1 MNRILFFILI
11 VIIAPK
17 VCIAQN
23 MVSNPSFENV
33 NKHICSDIFIKKDS
47 IENAI
52 IYSYLNLDD
61 WKLISPEKVNSRTKY
76 KDQRYHF
83 WYKEMN
89 TPFVDTCYIE
99 MLKLIGYKDAN
110 LEIEPHSGGAYIR
123 NWNSLYRTLF
133 QSKLLKPIEKGKKY
147 YVELYYRVEDT
158 KLAYSNIRANSNSS
172 IHYYFHKNLGI
183 TFSNTDY
190 SDKRTRLANNME
202 YVPAMPFEMADS
214 LPFKGWTKIHFVYE
228 AKNNYDFVIIGNFAD
243 LEFHDENIALNREKN
258 GNFQLLYWY
267 FDDLKI
273 IPYEDYLKEQFPNG
287 KAIEL
292 QNIFFELN
300 SYKLK
305 PESFK
310 ILDDLLAYLSIYPQK
325 RVLVNGYTDND
336 GNQKA
341 NTILS
346 QKRANSIK
354 EYLLEKGINAK
365 RITTKGYGCLNPEV
379 SNTNEVNKA
388 KNRRIEIKIF

>member
-1 MNRILFFILI
+1 MSTE
-11 VIIAPK
+11 
-17 VCIAQN
+17 
-23 MVSNPSFENV
+23 SN
-33 NKHICSDIFIKKDS
+33 
-47 IENAI
+47 
-52 IYSYLNLDD
+52 NL
-61 WKLISPEKVNSRTKY
+61 
-76 KDQRYHF
+76 
-83 WYKEMN
+83 
-89 TPFVDTCYIE
+89 
-99 MLKLIGYKDAN
+99 N
-110 LEIEPHSGGAYIR
+110 LEIHWI
-123 NWNSLYRTLF
+123 
-133 QSKLLKPIEKGKKY
+133 LL
-147 YVELYYRVEDT
+147 
-158 KLAYSNIRANSNSS
+158 
-172 IHYYFHKNLGI
+172 H
-183 TFSNTDY
+183 
-190 SDKRTRLANNME
+190 
-202 YVPAMPFEMADS
+202 
-214 LPFKGWTKIHFVYE
+214 
-228 AKNNYDFVIIGNFAD
+228 
-243 LEFHDENIALNREKN
+243 
-258 GNFQLLYWY
+258 YWY

-365 RITTKGYGCLNPEV
+365 RITTKGYGCLNPV
-379 SNTNEVNKA
+379 APNTNEVNKA
-388 KNRRIEIKIF
+388 KNRRIKIKIF

>member
-1 MNRILFFILI
+1 MLQLF
-11 VIIAPK
+11 
-17 VCIAQN
+17 
-23 MVSNPSFENV
+23 
-33 NKHICSDIFIKKDS
+33 
-47 IENAI
+47 
-52 IYSYLNLDD
+52 Y
-61 WKLISPEKVNSRTKY
+61 
-76 KDQRYHF
+76 
-83 WYKEMN
+83 
-89 TPFVDTCYIE
+89 
-99 MLKLIGYKDAN
+99 
-110 LEIEPHSGGAYIR
+110 
-123 NWNSLYRTLF
+123 
-133 QSKLLKPIEKGKKY
+133 
-147 YVELYYRVEDT
+147 
-158 KLAYSNIRANSNSS
+158 
-172 IHYYFHKNLGI
+172 
-183 TFSNTDY
+183 
-190 SDKRTRLANNME
+190 
-202 YVPAMPFEMADS
+202 
-214 LPFKGWTKIHFVYE
+214 
-228 AKNNYDFVIIGNFAD
+228 
-243 LEFHDENIALNREKN
+243 
-258 GNFQLLYWY
+258 FQLLYWY

-354 EYLLEKGINAK
+354 EYLIEKGISAK
-365 RITTKGYGCLNPEV
+365 RITTKGYGSLNPIVPNINDE
-379 SNTNEVNKA
+379 NKS